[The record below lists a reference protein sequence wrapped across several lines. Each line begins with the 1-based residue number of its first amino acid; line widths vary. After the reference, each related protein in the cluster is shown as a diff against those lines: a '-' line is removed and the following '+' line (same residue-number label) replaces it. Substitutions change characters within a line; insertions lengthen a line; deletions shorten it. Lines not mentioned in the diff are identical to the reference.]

1 VALPL
6 ARRRLR
12 LPRAAVAASAAA
24 GPAGLAVLFPRT
36 KLRDAALY
44 AMQMWAFTIVHEL
57 PYDDPDRLRSRLRIR
72 YPIRA
77 DLALGGGELPNLW
90 LQRLLSRADRVTL
103 LDHALAIVHWAW
115 FGEPHAA
122 LAWILVWRNESFAR
136 AARQLAG
143 AFDLGCAIYYAVP
156 TAPPWWAAENGY
168 LSDELA
174 RRAATNPAG
183 ADGGAQAESPS
194 RRRGQ
199 AATNPAAPGRG
210 AEEAAG
216 SSAEQPASNGAVEAE
231 AETVRLRRVMV
242 EVGEQVWGDAWPG
255 LYEALGGNPWAAMP
269 SLHLGT
275 SLLAAMLLAEAAP
288 GAGAVGYAYA
298 VPLGVAL
305 LYLGEHYLV
314 DLLAGVALVACVRVG
329 EPLLEPAA
337 LRVSVAIQRL
347 ERIANG

>member
-1 VALPL
+1 MVRGTAAAAIAASVVLPL

-12 LPRAAVAASAAA
+12 MPRLPVAAAVAA

-57 PYDDPDRLRSRLRIR
+57 PYDDPDALRSRLRIR

-77 DLALGGGELPNLW
+77 DLALGGGELPNLR
-90 LQRLLSRADRVTL
+90 LQRLLSRPGPVTL
-103 LDHALAIVHWAW
+103 LDRALAIVHWAW
-115 FGEPHAA
+115 FAQPHAA
-122 LAWILVWRNESFAR
+122 LAWILVWRNESFVR

-143 AFDLGCAIYYAVP
+143 AFDLGCAVYYAIP

-168 LSDELA
+168 IADELA
-174 RRAATNPAG
+174 RRAAPG
-183 ADGGAQAESPS
+183 E
-194 RRRGQ
+194 GQ
-199 AATNPAAPGRG
+199 
-210 AEEAAG
+210 
-216 SSAEQPASNGAVEAE
+216 EAE

-269 SLHLGT
+269 SLHLAT

-298 VPLGVAL
+298 AALALAL

-329 EPLLEPAA
+329 EPFFEPAA
-337 LRVSVAIQRL
+337 LRVSTAVQRL

>member
-1 VALPL
+1 M
-6 ARRRLR
+6 
-12 LPRAAVAASAAA
+12 
-24 GPAGLAVLFPRT
+24 LFPRT

-57 PYDDPDRLRSRLRIR
+57 PYDDRDRLRSRLRIR

-77 DLALGGGELPNLW
+77 DLALGGGELPNVR
-90 LQRLLSRADRVTL
+90 LQRLLSRPGRVTL
-103 LDHALAIVHWAW
+103 LDRALAIVHWAW
-115 FGEPHAA
+115 FAEPHAA
-122 LAWILVWRNESFAR
+122 LAWILVWRNASFAR

-168 LSDELA
+168 ISDELA
-174 RRAATNPAG
+174 RRATKP
-183 ADGGAQAESPS
+183 GGAYARGEAESPG

-199 AATNPAAPGRG
+199 AATSSAAPGRIRASPGSPLAG
-210 AEEAAG
+210 ARIPASPGSPLAGARWAAG
-216 SSAEQPASNGAVEAE
+216 SSAEQPAGKGAVAAE

-275 SLLAAMLLAEAAP
+275 SLLAAMLLAETAP

-298 VPLGVAL
+298 AALAVAL

-314 DLLAGVALVACVRVG
+314 DLVAGIALVACVRVG